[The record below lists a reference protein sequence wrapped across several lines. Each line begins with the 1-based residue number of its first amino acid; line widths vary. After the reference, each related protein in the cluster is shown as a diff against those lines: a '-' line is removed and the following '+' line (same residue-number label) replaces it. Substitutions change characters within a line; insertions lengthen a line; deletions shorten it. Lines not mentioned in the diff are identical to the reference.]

1 MPDFFDGQGFKL
13 WGSEGLEF
21 LFRLLCDILTVTIL
35 IRGIYIPKYRRTNVI
50 FTFFSMNIVIFLIG
64 FLLNKVEMTMGAA
77 FGLFAVFSMLRFRTE
92 NISARDMTYV
102 FIVIAVGLL
111 VSVSRGGWQELLLI
125 SGVII
130 LSTWLLENGLHS
142 GQEEVREILYERIEL
157 IHAGRRQELIEDL
170 RNRTGLDI
178 RRVEVGE
185 IDLLKDAAR
194 VTVYYLPQPDKP
206 SDRL

>member
-1 MPDFFDGQGFKL
+1 MPDFFNGQGFEL
-13 WGSEGLEF
+13 MGTDGLEF
-21 LFRLLCDILTVTIL
+21 LFRLFCDVLTLIILV
-35 IRGIYIPKYRRTNVI
+35 RGIYIPKYRRTNVI

-64 FLLNKVEMTMGAA
+64 YLLNKVEMTMGAA

-125 SGVII
+125 CSLIV
-130 LSTWLLENGLHS
+130 LATHLLEKGLLS
-142 GQEEVREILYERIEL
+142 GDEVAQEILYERIEL
-157 IHAGRRQELIEDL
+157 IHADRRQELIEDL

-178 RRVEVGE
+178 RRIEIGE

-194 VTVYYLPQPDKP
+194 VTVYYLPPPDKS

>member
-1 MPDFFDGQGFKL
+1 MPDFFEGQGFDL
-13 WGSEGLEF
+13 WGADGLEF
-21 LFRLLCDILTVTIL
+21 LCRLLCNILTVVVIV
-35 IRGIYIPKYRRTNVI
+35 RGIYIPKYRRTKVI

-64 FLLNKVEMTMGAA
+64 FLLNKVEITMGAA

-125 SGVII
+125 CSVIV
-130 LSTWLLENGLHS
+130 LTTYLLEKGLFS
-142 GQEEVREILYERIEL
+142 GDEQAQVILYDRIEL
-157 IHAGRRQELIEDL
+157 IHAARKKELIEDL

-178 RRVEVGE
+178 RRIEIGE
-185 IDLLKDAAR
+185 IDLLKDAASITMYH
-194 VTVYYLPQPDKP
+194 VPLNDNQPI
-206 SDRL
+206 SF

>member
-1 MPDFFDGQGFKL
+1 MPDFFNGQGFEL
-13 WGSEGLEF
+13 LGTDGLEF
-21 LFRLLCDILTVTIL
+21 LFRFFCDVLTLIILV
-35 IRGIYIPKYRRTNVI
+35 RGIYIPKYRRTNVI

-111 VSVSRGGWQELLLI
+111 VSVSRGGWQEMLLI
-125 SGVII
+125 CGVIV
-130 LSTWLLENGLHS
+130 LSTWLLEKGLFS
-142 GQEEVREILYERIEL
+142 GREEVREILYERIEL
-157 IHAGRRQELIEDL
+157 IHSDRRQELIEDL

-178 RRVEVGE
+178 RRVEIGD

-194 VTVYYLPQPDKP
+194 VTVYYQQHPDKS
-206 SDRL
+206 SDHR

>member
-1 MPDFFDGQGFKL
+1 MPDFFNGQGFEL
-13 WGSEGLEF
+13 LGTNGLEF
-21 LFRLLCDILTVTIL
+21 LFRLFCDVLTLIILV
-35 IRGIYIPKYRRTNVI
+35 RGIYIPKYRRTNVI

-111 VSVSRGGWQELLLI
+111 VSVSRGGWQEMLLI
-125 SGVII
+125 CGVIV
-130 LSTWLLENGLHS
+130 LSTSLLEKGLFS
-142 GQEEVREILYERIEL
+142 GSEDVREILYERIEL
-157 IHAGRRQELIEDL
+157 IHPDRRQELIEDL

-178 RRVEVGE
+178 RRVEIGD

-194 VTVYYLPQPDKP
+194 LTVYYLPHPDKS
-206 SDRL
+206 SDQR

>member
-1 MPDFFDGQGFKL
+1 MPDFFNGQGFEL
-13 WGSEGLEF
+13 LGTDGLEF
-21 LFRLLCDILTVTIL
+21 LFRLFCDVLTLIILV
-35 IRGIYIPKYRRTNVI
+35 RGIYIPKYRRTNII
-50 FTFFSMNIVIFLIG
+50 FTLFSMNIVIFLIG

-111 VSVSRGGWQELLLI
+111 VSVSRGGWQEMLLI
-125 SGVII
+125 SGVIV
-130 LSTWLLENGLHS
+130 LSTWLLEKGLHS

-157 IHAGRRQELIEDL
+157 IHASRRQELIEDL
-170 RNRTGLDI
+170 RNRTGLEI
-178 RRVEVGE
+178 RRVEIGE

-194 VTVYYLPQPDKP
+194 VTVYYLPQPNKP
-206 SDRL
+206 SDRI

>member
-1 MPDFFDGQGFKL
+1 MPDFFNGQGFEL
-13 WGSEGLEF
+13 LGTNGLEF
-21 LFRLLCDILTVTIL
+21 LFRLFCDVLTLIILV
-35 IRGIYIPKYRRTNVI
+35 RGIYIPKYRRTNVI

-111 VSVSRGGWQELLLI
+111 VSVSRGGWQEMLLI
-125 SGVII
+125 CGVIV
-130 LSTWLLENGLHS
+130 LSTSLLEKGLFS
-142 GQEEVREILYERIEL
+142 GSEDVREIFYERIEL
-157 IHAGRRQELIEDL
+157 IHPDRRQDLIEDL

-178 RRVEVGE
+178 RRVEIGD

-194 VTVYYLPQPDKP
+194 LTVYYLPHPDKP
-206 SDRL
+206 YDQR

>member
-1 MPDFFDGQGFKL
+1 MPDFFNGQGFEL
-13 WGSEGLEF
+13 LGTNGLEF
-21 LFRLLCDILTVTIL
+21 LFRLFCDVLTLIILV
-35 IRGIYIPKYRRTNVI
+35 RGIYIPKYRRTNVI
-50 FTFFSMNIVIFLIG
+50 FTFFSMNIIIFLIG

-111 VSVSRGGWQELLLI
+111 VSVSRGGWQEMLLI
-125 SGVII
+125 CGVIV
-130 LSTWLLENGLHS
+130 LSTSLLEKGLFS
-142 GQEEVREILYERIEL
+142 GSEDVREILYERIEL
-157 IHAGRRQELIEDL
+157 IHPDRRQELIEDL

-178 RRVEVGE
+178 RRVEIGD

-194 VTVYYLPQPDKP
+194 LTVYYLPHPDKS
-206 SDRL
+206 SDQR